1 MGIIKTK
8 GIILLESN
16 MGDFDK
22 MVSILTPD
30 IGKIGCAAKGA
41 RKPKSPLMAGTQFL
55 SFSDLVVY
63 SGVNSYNLNSC
74 EPIEVFYN
82 IRKDL
87 DKLIYASFIS
97 RLVYDVTDENQY
109 TYKILQLL
117 LNTLYIISETDVDK
131 DFILSVFELRLMVLL
146 GYSPRLGKCVSCGS
160 PENICYFSIAHSGFL
175 CNNCGRADK
184 SAIQITKDTFDAL
197 KYICTAPAKKI
208 YSFNVS
214 DESKKE
220 LQIISSL
227 YLNKNL
233 DKDYKF
239 EKIF

>member
-63 SGVNSYNLNSC
+63 S
-74 EPIEVFYN
+74 
-82 IRKDL
+82 
-87 DKLIYASFIS
+87 
-97 RLVYDVTDENQY
+97 DVTDENQY

-175 CNNCGRADK
+175 CNNCGRVDK

>member
-63 SGVNSYNLNSC
+63 SSVNSYNLNSC

-97 RLVYDVTDENQY
+97 R
-109 TYKILQLL
+109 LQLL

-175 CNNCGRADK
+175 CNNCGRAD
-184 SAIQITKDTFDAL
+184 TFDAL

-239 EKIF
+239 EKLF